1 MEAADIRK
9 MKYGQATWE
18 YRLQLE
24 NFKECIL
31 SLSLCVSSIF

>member
-31 SLSLCVSSIF
+31 SLSLCLSSIF